1 MTIPKDLPA
10 LADTAAV
17 PPGAPRLRAVLAG
30 LCVALPWLNPFAPGP
45 SVAVGPW
52 LFSLLCIA
60 LLWLIAPPQRGSG
73 RRLIWPF
80 LAALVL
86 LADVFR
92 PLPLRADVLAA
103 VVALLGI
110 LACVRLAAGA
120 PRWPG
125 VLRALVWA
133 WLIAALLSS
142 AIGLAQYFGLAEALR
157 PFANV
162 SAMGEAFANLRQRNQ
177 FATLTSIGLLAL
189 GWLMLRTRLGW
200 HAGWMAALLAA
211 GNAASASRTGLVQLI
226 VIVALAWLWSA
237 SRERS
242 FFRLSLL
249 ALLVYVCAALTLP
262 WLLETTTGHAGSSV
276 LIRIAQDAGCNSRSV
291 LYANVVELIAEKPW
305 WGWGW
310 GELDYA
316 HYAHA
321 YRGERFCDILD
332 NAHNLPLHLAVELG
346 VPGAVL
352 ICGAALWYFLRGR
365 PWFERDLTR
374 QLAWGVLI
382 VIGIHSLLEYPLWYG
397 PFQMALGLALG
408 LLRSGATARAGDA
421 QARDPSRTTPAW
433 TLAPGFL
440 ALAALAYATWDYDR
454 VSQIYQPPE
463 ARRPAYRDNTLAKLR
478 SSWLFENQVNF
489 AALTITP
496 VTDQNDLAMAALAAS
511 LLHYS
516 PEPRVIEKF
525 LEANALGG
533 DAMTQLA
540 ESLRYRRAFPQDY
553 ARWRR
558 TMRLSPENAS
568 SAPG

>member
-1 MTIPKDLPA
+1 MTILKDSPA
-10 LADTAAV
+10 LADSVAV
-17 PPGAPRLRAVLAG
+17 HPGPTRLRAVLAG
-30 LCVALPWLNPFAPGP
+30 VCVALPWLNPFAPGP
-45 SVAVGPW
+45 SAAIGPW
-52 LFSLLCIA
+52 LFSLLCIV
-60 LLWLIAPPQRGSG
+60 LLWLIASPQRGSG
-73 RRLIWPF
+73 RGLIWP
-80 LAALVL
+80 LLVALIL

-92 PLPLRADVLAA
+92 PLPLRAEVLAA

-110 LACVRLAAGA
+110 MACLRVAADA
-120 PRWPG
+120 PHWPG

-142 AIGLAQYFGLAEALR
+142 AIGLVQYFNLAGALW

-162 SAMGEAFANLRQRNQ
+162 SAAGEAFANLRQRNQ

-189 GWLMLRTRLGW
+189 GWLMLRARLGW
-200 HAGWMAALLAA
+200 HAVWMVALLAV

-226 VIVALAWLWSA
+226 VIVALAWLWNA
-237 SRERS
+237 SRERP
-242 FFRLSLL
+242 FFKLSLL
-249 ALLVYVCAALTLP
+249 ALLVYVCAALSLP
-262 WLLETTTGHAGSSV
+262 WLLETATGHAGSSV

-291 LYANVVELIAEKPW
+291 LYANVIELIAEKPW

-316 HYAHA
+316 HYVHA
-321 YRGERFCDILD
+321 YSGERFCDILD

-346 VPGAVL
+346 LPGAVL
-352 ICGAALWYFLRGR
+352 ICGAALWLFVRAR
-365 PWFERDLTR
+365 PWHERDLTR

-408 LLRSGATARAGDA
+408 LLRQTSAATAAGE
-421 QARDPSRTTPAW
+421 QQIRDPSRSVQAW
-433 TLAPGFL
+433 TLAQGVL

-454 VSQIYQPPE
+454 ISQIYRQPE
-463 ARRPAYRDNTLAKLR
+463 ARRPAYREGTLAKLR
-478 SSWLFENQVNF
+478 SSWLFESQVKF

-525 LEANALGG
+525 LEANARSG
-533 DAMTQLA
+533 DGMTQLA

-553 ARWRR
+553 ARWRKA
-558 TMRLSPENAS
+558 TSLPPA
-568 SAPG
+568 SAPPG